1 MYDSAPAELGMAPSA
16 YRRKGAGLTVRY
28 AGAPTSLGFVLVAAT
43 DKGICKIGFGD
54 DRPSLLDELRDE
66 FANAELLEDSQQLAP
81 FIAQI
86 DAYLRGTRQDFDLPL
101 DIAATAFR
109 QRVWDALRR
118 IPYGE
123 TRSYS
128 QIAEAVGAPRAVRAV
143 ATACATNPV
152 ALAIPCHRVVQK
164 GGALAGYRWGLP
176 RKAALLDSE
185 AQHASHVAPDQS
197 DRKKPSFAGR
207 DSDATPATPTKL
219 DNAA

>member
-1 MYDSAPAELGMAPSA
+1 AGFGSPSRMYDSASAELGMAPSA
-16 YRRKGAGLTVRY
+16 FRRKGAGLTVRY
-28 AGAPTSLGFVLVAAT
+28 ASASTSLGFVLIAAT

-54 DRPSLLDELRDE
+54 DAAMLVEDLRGE
-66 FANAELLEDSQQLAP
+66 FANAELVEDAARLAP

-128 QIAEAVGAPRAVRAV
+128 QIAEAVGSPRAVRAV
-143 ATACATNPV
+143 ASACATNPV

-176 RKAALLDSE
+176 RKAALLDNE
-185 AQHASHVAPDQS
+185 AQHAGDVS
-197 DRKKPSFAGR
+197 R
-207 DSDATPATPTKL
+207 DEPNRRDHAAIATTTNL
-219 DNAA
+219 DHAA

>member
-1 MYDSAPAELGMAPSA
+1 
-16 YRRKGAGLTVRY
+16 
-28 AGAPTSLGFVLVAAT
+28 
-43 DKGICKIGFGD
+43 
-54 DRPSLLDELRDE
+54 
-66 FANAELLEDSQQLAP
+66 LEDTEHLAP

-128 QIAEAVGAPRAVRAV
+128 EIAETVGSPRAVRAV
-143 ATACATNPV
+143 ASACATNPV
-152 ALAIPCHRVVQK
+152 ALAIPCHRVVAK

-176 RKAALLDSE
+176 RKAALLDNE
-185 AQHASHVAPDQS
+185 AQHAGDFSRVKGERNQRAHADVGND
-197 DRKKPSFAGR
+197 
-207 DSDATPATPTKL
+207 TETTTKL
-219 DNAA
+219 DHAA